1 MVLGRNYKKK
11 IKLSLKQQYNRCN
24 LYIVDM
30 HNAYCICNLLIDV
43 NRDAGTVDIDK
54 DRMVYKENCKYLQKC
69 AFT

>member
-1 MVLGRNYKKK
+1 
-11 IKLSLKQQYNRCN
+11 
-24 LYIVDM
+24 M